1 MVDFGPDWLARPV
14 WAAVLVVL
22 ALGLYRGLHG
32 LARRFTAVDPS
43 NTADLVRLR
52 RRETALSLV
61 STAVLYLLLIAAAAM
76 LVSIFVE
83 DRITAAAGATFVVL
97 ILAFAAQK
105 ILSDFI
111 AGVFIL
117 LENQY
122 GVGDFIEVEPSK
134 YAGVVEQVGLRTT
147 VMRDLNG
154 DVYFIPNGQIMAVKR
169 SRRRYRT
176 FTVELLTREPEHAR
190 DAVRQIGSLA
200 PVGGARFLRRPQVV
214 NEEKLEDGL
223 WRLHVQAD
231 VPPRME
237 WLAEE
242 YLVSQLR
249 GRLADELIADPIAM
263 ALDEAAVTRY
273 RRTGVVR

>member
-1 MVDFGPDWLARPV
+1 
-14 WAAVLVVL
+14 
-22 ALGLYRGLHG
+22 
-32 LARRFTAVDPS
+32 
-43 NTADLVRLR
+43 
-52 RRETALSLV
+52 
-61 STAVLYLLLIAAAAM
+61 
-76 LVSIFVE
+76 
-83 DRITAAAGATFVVL
+83 
-97 ILAFAAQK
+97 
-105 ILSDFI
+105 
-111 AGVFIL
+111 
-117 LENQY
+117 
-122 GVGDFIEVEPSK
+122 
-134 YAGVVEQVGLRTT
+134 T

-176 FTVELLTREPEHAR
+176 FTLELLTREPDHAR
-190 DAVRQIGSLA
+190 EAVRQIGGLA

-249 GRLADELIADPIAM
+249 SRLADELIADPIAM

-273 RRTGVVR
+273 RRTVVVR